1 MSHKL
6 GGNEAATCGNIP
18 GRESSKGKGL
28 ELGVSVVCQR
38 KGKTSR
44 LPEQS
49 RLMGEQRERRGR
61 GSGGRRWRRALQAA
75 AGCEDYVTSYSA
87 PGPVPG
93 TAVAI
98 WHTVA
103 LITHVTQVWVLPGP
117 PLTACC
123 SAAAAPSWCL
133 FSFWSGSQ
141 SSGRQKNNN
150 DDECFER

>member
-1 MSHKL
+1 MRQQPA
-6 GGNEAATCGNIP
+6 ETFQVERAASVKVLSWEYLWCVRERARQAGCQSRA
-18 GRESSKGKGL
+18 GWRESSG
-28 ELGVSVVCQR
+28 R
-38 KGKTSR
+38 
-44 LPEQS
+44 
-49 RLMGEQRERRGR
+49 RRGR
-61 GSGGRRWRRALQAA
+61 GSGGRRWRRALQAT

-117 PLTACC
+117 PRTACC